1 MNQTLLSQWLCMQSL
16 NVFADVCVS
25 EPSTT
30 NDGEECHRRPL
41 TVSKSAVVSSEL
53 PLAGMVM
60 QSFTQFIQTIVLL
73 LTG

>member
-1 MNQTLLSQWLCMQSL
+1 MNQTLLSQWLCRQSL

-25 EPSTT
+25 DPSTA

-41 TVSKSAVVSSEL
+41 TVSKGAVLSSEL
-53 PLAGMVM
+53 PLAWVVM
-60 QSFTQFIQTIVLL
+60 QSFTQFIQKIVLL